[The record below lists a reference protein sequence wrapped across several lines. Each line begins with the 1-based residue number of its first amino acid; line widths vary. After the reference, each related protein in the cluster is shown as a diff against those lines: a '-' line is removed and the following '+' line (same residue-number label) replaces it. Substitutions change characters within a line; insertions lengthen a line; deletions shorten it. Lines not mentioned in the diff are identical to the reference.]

1 MSIKKLEKPLQES
14 LQNLKEEGRLKGKE
28 FIVTDIRK
36 AEGDSGPRYFL
47 KGQGKKPFIRMNS
60 NSYLGLS
67 LREDMILSG
76 EEAAQKFGT
85 GPGAVRFIS
94 GTFQVHRE
102 LEQRLAKFHHRDDA
116 IIFNSAYTTVL
127 GVLSPLINAE
137 TIVISDELNHNC
149 IINALRLARPA
160 DKTIYR
166 HLNMQELEE
175 QLKKSTD
182 RAKRILIITDGIFSM
197 RGDYAPLDEISK
209 ISQKY
214 EQHFPE
220 GIVLVVDDS
229 HGVGCFGETGRGTEE
244 YTQTDGVDILIGT
257 LGKAFGVN
265 GGYAASSQTVIT
277 YLRENAPMYI
287 YSNPITPAEA
297 REAYRA
303 LEILESED
311 GKVIL
316 KHLKEMTKRFE
327 KGLKELG
334 YEIIESDHPIVP
346 LMVRDTRKTKELVD
360 YLIEN
365 GVLATGLNF
374 PVVPRGDEE
383 IRFQINASHTPY
395 DIDTVLEVLR
405 RWKDRT
411 DIA

>member
-36 AEGDSGPRYFL
+36 AEGDRGPRYFL

-182 RAKRILIITDGIFSM
+182 RAN
-197 RGDYAPLDEISK
+197 EN
-209 ISQKY
+209 
-214 EQHFPE
+214 
-220 GIVLVVDDS
+220 
-229 HGVGCFGETGRGTEE
+229 
-244 YTQTDGVDILIGT
+244 T
-257 LGKAFGVN
+257 LTA
-265 GGYAASSQTVIT
+265 
-277 YLRENAPMYI
+277 
-287 YSNPITPAEA
+287 
-297 REAYRA
+297 
-303 LEILESED
+303 
-311 GKVIL
+311 
-316 KHLKEMTKRFE
+316 
-327 KGLKELG
+327 
-334 YEIIESDHPIVP
+334 
-346 LMVRDTRKTKELVD
+346 RDT
-360 YLIEN
+360 I
-365 GVLATGLNF
+365 
-374 PVVPRGDEE
+374 
-383 IRFQINASHTPY
+383 
-395 DIDTVLEVLR
+395 
-405 RWKDRT
+405 
-411 DIA
+411 